1 MLTVELEP
9 IIPASKWPQTHSD
22 CMASGIRRGFSM
34 GMYEGESK
42 SKGKKTCN
50 CFNRNNC
57 EQFYILFFSIVPLQ
71 HNAFVISFNVCLL

>member
-9 IIPASKWPQTHSD
+9 IIPASKWAQTHSLD

-42 SKGKKTCN
+42 SKGKKRVTALTEVTVSN
-50 CFNRNNC
+50 
-57 EQFYILFFSIVPLQ
+57 YTYHFST
-71 HNAFVISFNVCLL
+71 